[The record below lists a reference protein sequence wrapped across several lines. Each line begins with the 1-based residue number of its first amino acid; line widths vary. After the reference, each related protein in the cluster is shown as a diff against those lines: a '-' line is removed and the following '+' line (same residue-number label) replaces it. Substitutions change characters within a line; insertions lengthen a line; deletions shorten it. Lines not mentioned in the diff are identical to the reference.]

1 MQKPHRNETIG
12 QGATTAKPTDADT
25 EQTIKATV
33 HDKME
38 KAGQVASEARASL
51 SDAASDL
58 GSSVA
63 KHAEKASEDVLN
75 KAMDGARATAE
86 QGKNRTQEMV
96 YSLSRA
102 LEAGSK
108 SLEDDGM
115 SGTAGYVRAAGKGL
129 EKAASEVD
137 GLDPDN
143 LTRRLETF
151 VRERPVVT
159 VGILAVAGFALAST
173 LKSTR
178 RHPVRDS

>member
-1 MQKPHRNETIG
+1 MQKTHRNETIG
-12 QGATTAKPTDADT
+12 QGATTATPSEAAT
-25 EQTIKATV
+25 EQTVRGTV
-33 HDKME
+33 QDKME
-38 KAGQVASEARASL
+38 KVGRIASDARDTL

-58 GSSVA
+58 GSTVA
-63 KHAEKASEDVLN
+63 DHAEKAGEDVLN

-96 YSLSRA
+96 YSISRA
-102 LEAGSK
+102 FEAGSK

-129 EKAASEVD
+129 ENAASEVD
-137 GLDPDN
+137 GFDLDH
-143 LTRRLETF
+143 LTNRMETF

-159 VGILAVAGFALAST
+159 VGILAFAGFALAST

-178 RHPVRDS
+178 RNPVRGS

>member
-12 QGATTAKPTDADT
+12 QGATTATPSGDATERTIRDT
-25 EQTIKATV
+25 VQ
-33 HDKME
+33 DKME
-38 KAGQVASEARASL
+38 KAGRVASDARDTL
-51 SDAASDL
+51 SGAASDL

-63 KHAEKASEDVLN
+63 KHAEKAGEDVLN
-75 KAMDGARATAE
+75 RAMDGARATAE

-96 YSLSRA
+96 YSISRA

-108 SLEDDGM
+108 SLEEDGM

-129 EKAASEVD
+129 ENAASEVD

-143 LTRRLETF
+143 LTHRLETF

-159 VGILAVAGFALAST
+159 VGILAFAGFALAST
-173 LKSTR
+173 LKSAR